1 MEKVDTVAFPVVL
14 SANPWAQGVRDLVKR
29 GLEVSASASLD
40 GLNDHVF
47 LESMIIDRG

>member
-29 GLEVSASASLD
+29 GLDTRKMMVHYHHFSGGGYPLQH
-40 GLNDHVF
+40 L
-47 LESMIIDRG
+47 